1 MNKWCKFDK
10 CKMTMMD
17 ALMELDKIIDE
28 SDPDVNINLNAAPAS
43 QLY

>member
-1 MNKWCKFDK
+1 MTKWCKYDK

-28 SDPDVNINLNAAPAS
+28 SDPDVKIIVYPAS
-43 QLY
+43 MAG